1 MRGPGHS
8 VVFQLWYLT
17 VPNPREG
24 NFLEKFLAGGEGAHR
39 SYAEAAPPAETSPI
53 SALALPSL
61 CTHTQAHTR
70 RCAGAQAHR
79 IPGALEKRLETLS
92 SECLRGRQAS
102 LTATHKCLTPVCIV

>member
-1 MRGPGHS
+1 MEMRGPGHS

-53 SALALPSL
+53 SAPALPSL
-61 CTHTQAHTR
+61 CMHTQAHT
-70 RCAGAQAHR
+70 CR
-79 IPGALEKRLETLS
+79 IPGAFEKRLETRS

-102 LTATHKCLTPVCIV
+102 LTATRKRLTPVCMV

>member
-39 SYAEAAPPAETSPI
+39 SYAEAAPPRRDQPHLSTGP
-53 SALALPSL
+53 ALPV
-61 CTHTQAHTR
+61 HAHTSTHVQDPGSFR
-70 RCAGAQAHR
+70 EEAGD
-79 IPGALEKRLETLS
+79 T
-92 SECLRGRQAS
+92 
-102 LTATHKCLTPVCIV
+102 VF